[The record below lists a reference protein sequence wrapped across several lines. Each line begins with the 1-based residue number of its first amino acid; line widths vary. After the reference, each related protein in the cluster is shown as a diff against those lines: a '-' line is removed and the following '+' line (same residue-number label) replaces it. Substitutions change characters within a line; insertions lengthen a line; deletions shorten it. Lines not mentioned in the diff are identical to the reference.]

1 MPLSM
6 EQARQLGEEIA
17 RMFELK
23 ESERKSGQFETT
35 WGRKTHLGIG
45 LCVERVLNEITN
57 SVDIRIE

>member
-17 RMFELK
+17 EMFALA

-45 LCVERVLNEITN
+45 LCIERMIDEITECK
-57 SVDIRIE
+57 IESEK